1 MAKRSHPSFYCGH
14 QLSATGWLALLF
26 STSPLLPQEKER
38 HLSYRRLSPDG
49 PRRQAKDIEFIPSR
63 DLMQDVAD
71 RSLRVKCPLQEE
83 YFTENISR
91 RPRGNWQFAFSPPPV
106 SNFSF
111 FLLNLSFDRNRK
123 KIYRF
128 VRFFFLYL
136 IKHLMIDIAI
146 SNNLLNK
153 FV

>member
-1 MAKRSHPSFYCGH
+1 
-14 QLSATGWLALLF
+14 
-26 STSPLLPQEKER
+26 
-38 HLSYRRLSPDG
+38 
-49 PRRQAKDIEFIPSR
+49 
-63 DLMQDVAD
+63 MQDVAD